1 MATGIFKKGSI
12 EMLALL
18 MLQEKDIY
26 GYQLIQMLSDRS
38 GGKLT
43 VQEGSLYPLL
53 YRMVDSGYI
62 SGRDVTV
69 ETQHGR
75 KRNRVLYHLEPE
87 GRARLIEL
95 KAEFD
100 QVQEGIQSVFANS
113 APIGYVSEASYEQS
127 NETVPAA
134 GEEASLLPRFPKEK
148 IPVPAGG

>member
-1 MATGIFKKGSI
+1 MATSIFKKGSI
-12 EMLALL
+12 EMLTLL

-38 GGKLT
+38 GGLLT

-53 YRMVDSGYI
+53 YRMVESGYI

-75 KRNRVLYHLEPE
+75 KRNRVLYHLESS
-87 GRARLIEL
+87 GRARLVEL

-100 QVQEGIQSVFANS
+100 QIQAGIQSVFENS
-113 APIGYVSEASYEQS
+113 MPIGYVSEVSHEQS
-127 NETVPAA
+127 DKKVSAASEKAPLLSQLIPEGIPA
-134 GEEASLLPRFPKEK
+134 PT
-148 IPVPAGG
+148 GG

>member
-1 MATGIFKKGSI
+1 MVTGVFKKGSI
-12 EMLALL
+12 EMLTLL
-18 MLQEKDIY
+18 MLQERDIY

-69 ETQHGR
+69 ETRHGR
-75 KRNRVLYHLEPE
+75 RRNRVLYHLEPS
-87 GRARLIEL
+87 GSVRLSEL

-100 QVQEGIQSVFANS
+100 QVQEGIKNVFLNSV
-113 APIGYVSEASYEQS
+113 PIGYEREEVYEQGS
-127 NETVPAA
+127 IAVSS
-134 GEEASLLPRFPKEK
+134 GSEEEDSLFKFPENG
-148 IPVPAGG
+148 IPVPVGG